1 MLEDVKT
8 ALRITNTAY
17 DSEVEDLIESALMD
31 LVQSGVFIDFNK
43 FNDLEKKDPLI
54 KRAIITYSKANFGI
68 DNPQADRFH
77 DSYVMLKQH
86 LALSGDYNVNPV
98 E

>member
-1 MLEDVKT
+1 MIKMLDDVKT

-17 DSEVEDLIESALMD
+17 DSEVQDLIESAQMD
-31 LVQSGVFIDFNK
+31 LIQSGVLLVD
-43 FNDLEKKDPLI
+43 ETDPLI

-86 LALSGDYNVNPV
+86 LALSGDYNGSTV

>member
-1 MLEDVKT
+1 MLEDVKL
-8 ALRITNTAY
+8 ALRITNDAY
-17 DSEVEDLIESALMD
+17 DGEVLDLIESARLD
-31 LVQSGVFIDFNK
+31 LAQAGVLFVDK
-43 FNDLEKKDPLI
+43 EEMDPLI
-54 KRAIITYSKANFGI
+54 KRAIITYSKAHFGI

-86 LALSGDYNVNPV
+86 LALSGDYNVYPL

>member
-1 MLEDVKT
+1 MLDDVKT

-17 DSEVEDLIESALMD
+17 DSEVQDLIESAQMD
-31 LVQSGVFIDFNK
+31 LIQSGVLLVD
-43 FNDLEKKDPLI
+43 ETDPLI

-86 LALSGDYNVNPV
+86 LALSGDYNGSTV

>member
-1 MLEDVKT
+1 MLEDVKL

-17 DSEVEDLIESALMD
+17 DSEVLDLIESAKFD
-31 LVQSGVFIDFNK
+31 LAQSGIFSV
-43 FNDLEKKDPLI
+43 EETDPLI
-54 KRAIITYSKANFGI
+54 KRAIIIYSKAFFGI
-68 DNPQADRFH
+68 DNPNSEKFH

-86 LALSGDYNVNPV
+86 LALSGDYHADAM

>member
-17 DSEVEDLIESALMD
+17 DSEVQDLIESAQFD
-31 LVQSGVFIDFNK
+31 LSQSGVFLVDVT
-43 FNDLEKKDPLI
+43 DPLI

-86 LALSGDYNVNPV
+86 LALSGDYNGSTV

>member
-17 DSEVEDLIESALMD
+17 DSEVQDLIESAQFD
-31 LVQSGVFIDFNK
+31 LSQSGVFLVD
-43 FNDLEKKDPLI
+43 ETDPLI
-54 KRAIITYSKANFGI
+54 KRAIITYAKANFGI
-68 DNPQADRFH
+68 DNPQADRFN

-86 LALSGDYNVNPV
+86 LSLSGDYNGYSV